1 MFCSNNLL
9 TDVQKKR
16 DRLLCSAFH
25 KQMPTFTYKKKR
37 DCLLLFRFTRLWYC
51 PFIPNKQHRSPRRI
65 CLRTRVPIKYT
76 RQESH
81 ILRTSI
87 AAMPW
92 NKIEFTRF
100 RKAKN
105 KLRMTPFFIKC
116 RKPWLGSLVKH
127 VGFPRGDTSH
137 PLNPD
142 VGLSTAKIQHFFEL
156 RKK

>member
-1 MFCSNNLL
+1 MFVSHRHTKKAGLL
-9 TDVQKKR
+9 VAVLISHSLE
-16 DRLLCSAFH
+16 RLFL
-25 KQMPTFTYKKKR
+25 R
-37 DCLLLFRFTRLWYC
+37 IFRFTRLWYC

-65 CLRTRVPIKYT
+65 CIRTRVPIKYT

-105 KLRMTPFFIKC
+105 KVRMTPFFYKMPKAMTGVFGQTC
-116 RKPWLGSLVKH
+116 WLSERRHFPPPKPRRWTFDCK
-127 VGFPRGDTSH
+127 DT
-137 PLNPD
+137 
-142 VGLSTAKIQHFFEL
+142 TFF
-156 RKK
+156 

>member
-1 MFCSNNLL
+1 MTQLG
-9 TDVQKKR
+9 TQKKR
-16 DRLLCSAFH
+16 DCW
-25 KQMPTFTYKKKR
+25 
-37 DCLLLFRFTRLWYC
+37 LLFRFTRLWYC

-65 CLRTRVPIKYT
+65 CIHTRVPMKYT

-105 KLRMTPFFIKC
+105 KVRMTPFFYKMPKAMTGVFGQTC
-116 RKPWLGSLVKH
+116 WLSERRH
-127 VGFPRGDTSH
+127 FP